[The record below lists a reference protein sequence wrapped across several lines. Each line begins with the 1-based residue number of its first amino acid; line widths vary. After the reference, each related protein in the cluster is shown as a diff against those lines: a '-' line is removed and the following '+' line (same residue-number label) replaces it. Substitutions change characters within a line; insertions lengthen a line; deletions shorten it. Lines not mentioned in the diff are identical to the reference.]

1 MFLKRNLPHAA
12 FISFLLL
19 MLITSLVPAFA
30 AQNRPWYAERLE
42 KLGFYIFEP
51 AFQYQDFKVTTLSGE
66 TKSRSSLKGKVILLN
81 FWATWCPPCK
91 QEIPTIEKL
100 HNTMKG
106 QNFEVF
112 AVSVGETPDTVK
124 KFVAQQKMTYPV
136 YLDPQNLLSRT
147 YASQGIPTT
156 YLIDKNGMFIAAL
169 IGAYDY
175 ANPELVAIL
184 SELAKK

>member
-1 MFLKRNLPHAA
+1 MHIQRNSFKTRFFFLALILTIAA
-12 FISFLLL
+12 
-19 MLITSLVPAFA
+19 LIPASA
-30 AQNRPWYAERLE
+30 AQNRPWYAEKLE

-51 AFQYQDFKVTTLSGE
+51 AFQYQDFKVTSLTGE
-66 TKSRSSLKGKVILLN
+66 TKSRSSLKGKVVLLN

-100 HNTMKG
+100 HNEMKG

-112 AVSVGETPDTVK
+112 AVSVGESPDTVK
-124 KFVAQQKMTYPV
+124 KFVAQQKMTYPI

-156 YLIDKNGMFIAAL
+156 YLIDKNGLFIAAL

-175 ANPELVAIL
+175 ANPELIAIL

>member
-1 MFLKRNLPHAA
+1 MFLKRNLPPAM
-12 FISFLLL
+12 FISFFFL
-19 MLITSLVPAFA
+19 MLAAVLVPASA
-30 AQNRPWYAERLE
+30 AQDRPWYAEKLE

-51 AFQYQDFKVTTLSGE
+51 AFQYQDFKVTTLAGE
-66 TKSRSSLKGKVILLN
+66 TKSRTSLKGKVVLLN
-81 FWATWCPPCK
+81 FWATWCPPCR

-136 YLDPQNLLSRT
+136 YLDPKNLLSKT

-175 ANPELVAIL
+175 SNPELIAIL
-184 SELAKK
+184 TELAKK